1 MQIARVTRHLLV
13 LALGAASFVASAQIH
28 RCKDDKGQTTLS
40 DRPCAT
46 ADADAGP
53 EAGRGAGA
61 VDRIAAP
68 QMISARMRDMSAQ
81 YDFIPDRAARPVAA
95 PAHPAK

>member
-1 MQIARVTRHLLV
+1 MLV

-28 RCKDDKGQTTLS
+28 RCKDDKGQTILS

-46 ADADAGP
+46 ADAAAQQ
-53 EAGRGAGA
+53 ESGRSAGA

-68 QMISARMRDMSAQ
+68 QMISARLRDMSTQ
-81 YDFIPDRAARPVAA
+81 YDFIPDRAARPVT
-95 PAHPAK
+95 PARQGK